1 MWYTSKIC
9 YKAIHNFNFRGFKYV
24 DCKSKG
30 KNQDVKVLSLNG
42 WRKHNQS
49 NRLGKQIFMSESHN
63 SVLSSTYRQARTPNI
78 IFLRNAVND
87 NIMYIVQTAMCINVH
102 YIHKDVVSLNEIR
115 QACDNL
121 SANNISCCK
130 PFVFFSNWPTVW
142 YIYQIASTKC
152 SIHTTKLC
160 FHIIHQMTKRLDRK
174 MSNSNN
180 CSRPRPYSNK
190 RTTTGK

>member
-1 MWYTSKIC
+1 MEDIC
-9 YKAIHNFNFRGFKYV
+9 DIPRRSVIKPSITLIFRGFKYV

-30 KNQDVKVLSLNG
+30 KNQGVKVLSLNG

-87 NIMYIVQTAMCINVH
+87 NIMYVVQTAMCINVH
-102 YIHKDVVSLNEIR
+102 YIHKHVVSLNEIR

-130 PFVFFSNWPTVW
+130 PFVFFQTEQRFD
-142 YIYQIASTKC
+142 IFTK
-152 SIHTTKLC
+152 
-160 FHIIHQMTKRLDRK
+160 
-174 MSNSNN
+174 
-180 CSRPRPYSNK
+180 
-190 RTTTGK
+190 